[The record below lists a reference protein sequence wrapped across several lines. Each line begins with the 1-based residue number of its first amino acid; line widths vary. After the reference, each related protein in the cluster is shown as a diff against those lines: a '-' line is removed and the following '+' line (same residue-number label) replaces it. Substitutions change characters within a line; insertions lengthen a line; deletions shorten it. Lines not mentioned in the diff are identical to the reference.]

1 MTGLAAVKPVNITFR
16 MDPDIKRRAEAL
28 YGELGLNLST
38 AYNMFVRE
46 SLRVGGL
53 PFQPKLSREER
64 ENEEARRETEE
75 ILRNP
80 KAARRYTCKEFFDY
94 IDEA

>member
-1 MTGLAAVKPVNITFR
+1 MTELAAVKPVNITFR

-38 AYNMFVRE
+38 AYNMFIRE

-53 PFQPKLSREER
+53 PFQPKLSVPRGAGKRRGSSRNRRNFEESQGGSALFLQR
-64 ENEEARRETEE
+64 
-75 ILRNP
+75 IL
-80 KAARRYTCKEFFDY
+80 
-94 IDEA
+94 